1 MGRGRKGILDQSK
14 KTKASG
20 GLRGRRGDTMG
31 HFLYGPKTEEKK
43 ISINEDALEFMKNM
57 NQQELVYFLFGGE
70 EMRCIDIWHST

>member
-20 GLRGRRGDTMG
+20 GLRVRRVDTAG

-43 ISINEDALEFMKNM
+43 ISINEDALKFMKNM
-57 NQQELVYFLFGGE
+57 NQQELVHFLFG
-70 EMRCIDIWHST
+70 